1 MSGPRLAEMNLDKCV
16 GKFERLLLGK
26 DDLTHIFS
34 RGEVSGTKL
43 SILKKL

>member
-1 MSGPRLAEMNLDKCV
+1 MSDPRQGEMSLDKCV

-34 RGEVSGTKL
+34 QGEVGGTKL
-43 SILKKL
+43 